1 MSQNNKESVVM
12 AGTLASKS
20 FNHNGVLQTVIKQ
33 EVIESSKSQP
43 SHKQSDRNVAG
54 AGNTGEEEQRVV
66 KKRGWPKGKKRKKVL
81 PNGPKAPVTGYVR
94 FLNER
99 REQIRMQHPDLP
111 FPEITRMLGN
121 EWSKL
126 PVLEKQRYLD
136 EAEKDK
142 QQYLKELKEF
152 QQTEAYKMSAQKIQ
166 EKKLKKEEL
175 WSGVSGP
182 VPKITDDAPD
192 RVSMFETPIFTEEFL
207 DQTKARESEL
217 RKLRKSNVE
226 FEEQNIILQKHIESM
241 NNAKEKLEQELAL
254 EERETLTLQQ
264 QLQAVRQA
272 LTASFASIPIPGT
285 GETPTEGTL
294 DTYMAKLHNVI
305 ESSPLEYE
313 KLVGRV
319 QEIISQ
325 LDRCCLT
332 CRVPQAFCVCC
343 SGFPARGELRA
354 YLYCNIMKDH
364 GFYQKTTSE

>member
-1 MSQNNKESVVM
+1 MSQNNKESIVM
-12 AGTLASKS
+12 AGSLATKA
-20 FNHNGVLQTVIKQ
+20 FNHNGVLQAVIKQ

-43 SHKQSDRNVAG
+43 SLKQTDKNVAG
-54 AGNTGEEEQRVV
+54 GGNNGEEEQRVV

-99 REQIRMQHPDLP
+99 REQIRMQYPDLP

-126 PVLEKQRYLD
+126 PPLEKQRYLD

-152 QQTEAYKMSAQKIQ
+152 QLTEAYKMTAQKIQ
-166 EKKLKKEEL
+166 ETKLKKEEL
-175 WSGVSGP
+175 WSGVNGP
-182 VPKITDDAPD
+182 VPKITDDSPD
-192 RVSMFETPIFTEEFL
+192 RISMFDTPIFTEEFL

-241 NNAKEKLEQELAL
+241 NNAKDKLEQELAL
-254 EERETLTLQQ
+254 EERQTLTLQH

-272 LTASFASIPIPGT
+272 LTVSFASVPIPGT

-294 DTYMAKLHNVI
+294 DVYMTKLHNII
-305 ESSPLEYE
+305 ESSPIEYE

-325 LDRCCLT
+325 LDSDKL
-332 CRVPQAFCVCC
+332 
-343 SGFPARGELRA
+343 
-354 YLYCNIMKDH
+354 
-364 GFYQKTTSE
+364 

>member
-1 MSQNNKESVVM
+1 MMSQNNKESVVM
-12 AGTLASKS
+12 AGSLVSKA

-33 EVIESSKSQP
+33 EAIETSKSQS
-43 SHKQSDRNVAG
+43 SHKQSDKNIVGG
-54 AGNTGEEEQRVV
+54 ANNGEEEQRVV

-99 REQIRMQHPDLP
+99 REQIRMQYPDLP

-126 PVLEKQRYLD
+126 PTLEKQRYLD

-152 QQTEAYKMSAQKIQ
+152 QQTEAYKLSTQKIQ

-175 WSGVSGP
+175 WPGVNGP
-182 VPKITDDAPD
+182 VPKATDDSPD
-192 RVSMFETPIFTEEFL
+192 RISIFDTPIFTEEFL

-226 FEEQNIILQKHIESM
+226 FEEQNVILQKHIESM
-241 NNAKEKLEQELAL
+241 NSAKEKLEQELVL
-254 EERETLTLQQ
+254 EERQTLTLQH

-294 DTYMAKLHNVI
+294 DTYMAKLHNI
-305 ESSPLEYE
+305 IGSSPIEYE
-313 KLVGRV
+313 NLVGRV

-325 LDRCCLT
+325 LDRKCAVQPRSNLDK
-332 CRVPQAFCVCC
+332 
-343 SGFPARGELRA
+343 L
-354 YLYCNIMKDH
+354 
-364 GFYQKTTSE
+364 